1 MLVMKWHS
9 SSLRRRYS
17 GIFSQLFT
25 RFSNDLIINKLA
37 AYEAERDNSRL
48 NSYLKCRKKCEK
60 LNIIYGDY
68 NQIIS
73 SVSQGSVL
81 HPICFNLS
89 INDLF
94 FFIE

>member
-9 SSLRRRYS
+9 PPLRPRYS

-37 AYEAERDNSRL
+37 AYEIERDNSRL
-48 NSYLKCRKKCEK
+48 NSYLKCRKQCEK
-60 LNIIYGDY
+60 INIIYGEY

-73 SVSQGSVL
+73 SVSQVSVL
-81 HPICFNLS
+81 YPICFNLS

-94 FFIE
+94 FFTE